1 MNLIDRY
8 IREIGRRLPQK
19 NRVDIEKEIRSALE
33 DMLEDRSKKES
44 RAVDEEMTIQ
54 VVKEYGNPQKVAASY
69 LPEQYLIG
77 PQLFPF
83 FWLVVQI
90 VFGVLTALT
99 LVALVL
105 HFAGGDFLPV
115 EIGKSFFTLL
125 ANYFGGLMT
134 AFGNIVL
141 VFALIQRFAPS
152 WKEDLKD
159 EDEDWNPRDLPDVE
173 DRDQVSRTEAIVET
187 VFIVLG
193 LILFNIY
200 PQYIGIYGF
209 TTDNGS
215 FFVPILSQAFFN
227 YMPWI
232 NLLWGLQ
239 IALNALLIQRMR
251 WQIGTRWFLIAI
263 KAGEVALAY
272 AMLNGP
278 SLLNL
283 TPATLMTEMNFSADA
298 AQTFAN
304 LLGRIVIF
312 ALWIGIIA
320 GAVEIIQ
327 VLIKIVRAQFAPAT
341 A

>member
-8 IREIGRRLPQK
+8 VREIGCRLPPK
-19 NRVDIEKEIRSALE
+19 TRADIEKEIRSALE

-44 RAVDEEMTIQ
+44 RATDEEMTVQ
-54 VVKEYGNPQKVAASY
+54 VLKEYGNPQKVAASY

-105 HFAGGDFLPV
+105 HFAGGDFLPT
-115 EIGKSFFTLL
+115 EIGKSLFSLL

-159 EDEDWNPRDLPDVE
+159 EDWNPRDLPDTE
-173 DRDQVSRTEAIVET
+173 DADQVSRTGTIVET
-187 VFIVLG
+187 VFTVLA
-193 LILFNIY
+193 LILFNLY
-200 PQYIGIYGF
+200 PHYIGIYGF
-209 TTDNGS
+209 TDQGS
-215 FFVPILSQAFFN
+215 FFVPILSQAFFS

-239 IALNALLIQRMR
+239 IAMNVLLIQRMR
-251 WQIGTRWFLIAI
+251 WQVGTRWFWIAI
-263 KAGEVALAY
+263 KAGGIALAV

-278 SLLNL
+278 SIVNL
-283 TPATLMTEMNFSADA
+283 TPEVLMAEMSFSADA
-298 AQTFAN
+298 AQTLASIITQVVKWG
-304 LLGRIVIF
+304 LIIS
-312 ALWIGIIA
+312 IIA
-320 GAVEIIQ
+320 GAVDA
-327 VLIKIVRAQFAPAT
+327 VKALVKIVRAQVAPAT

>member
-1 MNLIDRY
+1 MKLIDRY
-8 IREIGRRLPQK
+8 VREIGRKLPQK
-19 NRVDIEKEIRSALE
+19 TSADIEKEIRSAVE
-33 DMLEDRSKKES
+33 DMLDDRSKKEG
-44 RAVDEEMTIQ
+44 RAVDEEMTVQ
-54 VVKEYGNPQKVAASY
+54 VLKEYGNPETVAASY
-69 LPEQYLIG
+69 LPERYLIG

-105 HFAGGDFLPV
+105 HFAGGDFLPA

-141 VFALIQRFAPS
+141 VFAIIQRFAPS

-159 EDEDWNPRDLPDVE
+159 EDEDWNPRDLPEVE
-173 DRDQVSRTEAIVET
+173 DSDQVSRTGTIVET

-193 LILFNIY
+193 LILFNLY

-209 TTDNGS
+209 SDNGS
-215 FFVPILSQAFFN
+215 FFVPILSQAFFS

-239 IALNALLIQRMR
+239 IAMNALLIQRMR
-251 WQIGTRWFLIAI
+251 WQIGTRWFSIAI
-263 KAGEVALAY
+263 KAGEIALAY

-278 SLLNL
+278 SLINL
-283 TPATLMTEMNFSADA
+283 TPETLMTEMSFSADA
-298 AQTFAN
+298 AQIFASII
-304 LLGRIVIF
+304 GQIVIV
-312 ALWIGIIA
+312 ALWISIVA

-327 VLIKIVRAQFAPAT
+327 VLVKIVRAQFAPAT